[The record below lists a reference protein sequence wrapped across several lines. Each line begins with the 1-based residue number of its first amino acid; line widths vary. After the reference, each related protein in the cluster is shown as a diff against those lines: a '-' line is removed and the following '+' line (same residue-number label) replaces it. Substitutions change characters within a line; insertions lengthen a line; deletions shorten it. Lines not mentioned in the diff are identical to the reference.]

1 MHQTNQSS
9 ATKVST
15 KQNSIDVSSIQNP
28 VQSKSFADNKTKKYW
43 IKSDILSVFNNQ
55 QKSRDYAINQ
65 LNFWYNSQL
74 VRWLHNWNFSVL
86 VWNLLI
92 QRQEMKIL
100 CVVLILALTFITG
113 HNSTASYRNHKVVS
127 FKIEN
132 EDQLKQLKDLE
143 TEPGVR

>member
-1 MHQTNQSS
+1 M
-9 ATKVST
+9 
-15 KQNSIDVSSIQNP
+15 
-28 VQSKSFADNKTKKYW
+28 
-43 IKSDILSVFNNQ
+43 
-55 QKSRDYAINQ
+55 
-65 LNFWYNSQL
+65 
-74 VRWLHNWNFSVL
+74 
-86 VWNLLI
+86 I
-92 QRQEMKIL
+92 QRQKMKIL